1 MFDPD
6 IINEIAREGFKLIV
20 QSGVLDKQLDRLKER
35 MAFGNPDESDES
47 LVESIKEFRRQYG
60 MIESLRS
67 LGEGYLEE
75 NTQ

>member
-20 QSGVLDKQLDRLKER
+20 QSGILDKQLDRLKER
-35 MAFGNPDESDES
+35 LAFGNSNEPDES

-60 MIESLRS
+60 IIESLRS
-67 LGEGYLEE
+67 LGEGYNKE
-75 NTQ
+75 NEQ